1 MDRFHE
7 LNAFIA
13 VVEAGG
19 FSAAARRTGDSQSAV
34 SKAIGALER
43 RLGVVLFNRSTRAV
57 TLTDQGQQYY
67 DRTKP
72 LVDEMNEA
80 DSELASSTLN
90 VSGLI
95 RIAASST
102 FGRLHVLPLIPDL
115 LSLNPGLQ
123 VDLILSDF
131 VRDMVEDRIDLAI
144 RVGPVNEPDAVVR
157 PVASTPLVCV
167 GLRRYF
173 EQRGIPKTP
182 AELVDHNCL
191 LYGGLMESVNWPF
204 VGPEGRFSV
213 SVRGNLSSNSVET
226 IRAGVLAGV
235 GIGLFAKVSL
245 ADELQHPDVITILEE
260 FISDV
265 RDVSLIW
272 PKRRYVPARVRRATD
287 FFAAALP
294 LRI

>member
-43 RLGVVLFNRSTRAV
+43 RLGVVLFNRSTRSV

-72 LVDEMNEA
+72 LVEEMNEA
-80 DSELASSTLN
+80 DSELTSSTLN

-157 PVASTPLVCV
+157 RVASTPLVCV
-167 GLRRYF
+167 GSRRYF

-182 AELVDHNCL
+182 SELVDHNCL

-204 VGPEGRFSV
+204 VGPKGRFSV

-260 FISDV
+260 FMSDV
-265 RDVSLIW
+265 RDLSLIW

>member
-43 RLGVVLFNRSTRAV
+43 RLGVVLFNRSTRSV

-72 LVDEMNEA
+72 LVEEMNEA
-80 DSELASSTLN
+80 DSELTSSTLN

-157 PVASTPLVCV
+157 RVASTPLVCV
-167 GLRRYF
+167 GSRRYF

-182 AELVDHNCL
+182 SELVDHNCL

-204 VGPEGRFSV
+204 VGPKGRFSV

-260 FISDV
+260 FMSDV